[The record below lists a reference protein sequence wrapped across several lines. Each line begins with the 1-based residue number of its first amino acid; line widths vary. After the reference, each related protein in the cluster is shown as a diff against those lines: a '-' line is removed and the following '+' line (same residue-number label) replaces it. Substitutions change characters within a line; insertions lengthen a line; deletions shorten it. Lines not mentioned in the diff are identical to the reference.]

1 MSFEKVLPERQH
13 HPVINGTTES
23 HYTEGTKVSV
33 ATSGK
38 LLLKVVDGTFL
49 LAIAWIGL
57 REMYVSAGLRARLLH
72 VSLTV
77 EYWDTSTYQAL
88 DAVDEI
94 KCDDVEIEP
103 PAAAGLGTQLI
114 PDSQSF
120 VALGPVKLTTIP
132 QLSTSTHGH
141 VTSYW
146 SFLSIM
152 IDTMAVYACCRL
164 MKERQRSCL
173 CRLSPKPSAACW
185 L

>member
-57 REMYVSAGLRARLLH
+57 REMYVSAGLIRSKTLI
-72 VSLTV
+72 S
-77 EYWDTSTYQAL
+77 TSM